1 MDSLYLAW
9 RYLCFYKVRSFILIG
24 CITVIA
30 ALPLA
35 LEILVNESERQ
46 LSLRAESTPLL
57 IGAEGSALDLVMNSL
72 YFSDASARTGT
83 AMAAVDQ
90 ILESDLASPIPLLIR
105 YRSRTFPIVG
115 TTLDYLDFRQL
126 EIKSGNPFSLLGQC
140 LVGAEIARQLDL
152 GPGDHL
158 TSSPEAM
165 FDIAGVYPLKMR
177 ISGVLAETNS
187 ADDRAVFVDIRTAW
201 IISGLGHG
209 HTDLA
214 KSTDESVILKREA
227 GQVTANA
234 KLMQYNEITEDNID
248 RFHLHGDPVT
258 FPITAVLALPHQREI
273 RYHSAGKISRPR
285 QQLPDRYSR
294 KSSYSLLANIFRIR
308 NVLDAV
314 ILMVGTATLMA
325 LVLVFSLSLRL
336 RSKEM
341 ETIFKIGSSRATIS
355 RLLGAEITII
365 GCLSGLLCL
374 IIMLLLNHYDVEL
387 VRRLF
392 I

>member
-57 IGAEGSALDLVMNSL
+57 IGAKGSALDLVMNSL
-72 YFSDASARTGT
+72 YFSDASPEPIT
-83 AMAAVDQ
+83 MAAVDQ

-126 EIKSGNPFSLLGQC
+126 EIESGNPFSLLGQC

-258 FPITAVLALPHQREI
+258 FPITAVLALPHDEKSGTILQG
-273 RYHSAGKISRPR
+273 RYLDQDSNYQIVTPAKVV
-285 QQLPDRYSR
+285 D
-294 KSSYSLLANIFRIR
+294 SLLANIFRIR

-374 IIMLLLNHYDVEL
+374 IIMLLLNHYDEEL

>member
-57 IGAEGSALDLVMNSL
+57 IGAKGSALDLVMNSL
-72 YFSDASARTGT
+72 YFSDASPEPIT
-83 AMAAVDQ
+83 MAAVDQ

-126 EIKSGNPFSLLGQC
+126 EIESGNPFSLLGQC

-258 FPITAVLALPHQREI
+258 FPITAVLALPHDEKSGTILQG
-273 RYHSAGKISRPR
+273 RYLDQDSNYQIVTPAKVV
-285 QQLPDRYSR
+285 D
-294 KSSYSLLANIFRIR
+294 SLLANIFRIR

>member
-57 IGAEGSALDLVMNSL
+57 IGAKGSALDLVMNSL
-72 YFSDASARTGT
+72 YFSDASPEPIT
-83 AMAAVDQ
+83 MAAVDQ

-105 YRSRTFPIVG
+105 YRTRTFPIVG

-248 RFHLHGDPVT
+248 RFHLHGDPAT
-258 FPITAVLALPHQREI
+258 FPITAVLALPHDEKSATILQG
-273 RYHSAGKISRPR
+273 RYLDQDSNYQIVTPAKVV
-285 QQLPDRYSR
+285 D
-294 KSSYSLLANIFRIR
+294 SLLANIFRIR

-365 GCLSGLLCL
+365 GCLCGLLCL
-374 IIMLLLNHYDVEL
+374 IIMLLLNHYDEEL